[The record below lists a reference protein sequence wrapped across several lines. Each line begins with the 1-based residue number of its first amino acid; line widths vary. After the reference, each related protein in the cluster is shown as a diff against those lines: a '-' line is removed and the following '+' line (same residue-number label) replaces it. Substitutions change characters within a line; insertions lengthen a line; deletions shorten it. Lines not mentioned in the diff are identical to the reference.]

1 MSNQFSV
8 DDLLV
13 IEELLNDAVFANRKR
28 LQHAQ
33 GKINLNVDGSTIRE
47 DSEEECRVALDLA
60 VEWYDKVY
68 QLRCKEEGVS

>member
-47 DSEEECRVALDLA
+47 DSEGECRAALDLA

-68 QLRCKEEGVS
+68 QLRCKEEERC